1 MIKEFFI
8 GELSK
13 IEPDWKR
20 LEAGSEMTSFQ
31 SYDWSLLLLKDIKE
45 KLLRSIF
52 WKPVFICHFNG
63 DGKID
68 MIAPLVVQS
77 RSVNLRFYSM
87 TSGICILG
95 EKSYSDY
102 LNFIYDGW
110 SDEAADEIFG
120 FIHDNYSGLELRFNN
135 VPESSSLAKYIPPV
149 SSFSTETVR
158 PPYSSKTPP
167 TPTNITNPSPRTR
180 GKTSEPPTTG
190 WRKAALNMK

>member
-13 IEPDWKR
+13 IESDWKR

-52 WKPVFICHFNG
+52 WKPVFICHFND

-87 TSGICILG
+87 TSGI
-95 EKSYSDY
+95 
-102 LNFIYDGW
+102 
-110 SDEAADEIFG
+110 
-120 FIHDNYSGLELRFNN
+120 
-135 VPESSSLAKYIPPV
+135 
-149 SSFSTETVR
+149 
-158 PPYSSKTPP
+158 
-167 TPTNITNPSPRTR
+167 
-180 GKTSEPPTTG
+180 
-190 WRKAALNMK
+190 

>member
-13 IEPDWKR
+13 IESDWKR

-52 WKPVFICHFNG
+52 WKPVFICHFND

-120 FIHDNYSGLELRFNN
+120 FLHDNYGELELRFNN
-135 VPESSSLAKYIPPV
+135 VPGKLFAREIYFRPFQASQQRRRDRRIRQKPRRRRRILQISLQ
-149 SSFSTETVR
+149 EH
-158 PPYSSKTPP
+158 
-167 TPTNITNPSPRTR
+167 
-180 GKTSEPPTTG
+180 
-190 WRKAALNMK
+190 AAEHQNRLQQAGEKRL